1 MLPYFIVMSLATLIV
16 FLEGDSTNRRS
27 PLRSARVSALWLV
40 LLTIFV
46 GARLDVGGDW
56 GAYEQRVDALRG
68 AELASILTWDP
79 AYDLLNWI
87 TANSI
92 NGNVVFVNLV
102 CAAIFVSGLLA
113 FCRSLP
119 RPSLALQL
127 ALPYLVFVVGMGYTR
142 QATAIGG
149 IMLALAVVSASA
161 TLRPLML
168 MALAAL
174 FHKATAIFI
183 PTLWWASSELSST
196 RRVVILCVA
205 GIAIALLLAPTAE
218 YSITRYL
225 TEDWASTG
233 APIRGSLNLV
243 AAMIFLWFSSELP
256 IATEQ
261 KNIFRIFAV
270 GICGLSVLLLVSPT
284 STIVDRMGLFF
295 LPFQI
300 AVFSC
305 LPNLLENRGLSTSIT
320 TALLVIFA
328 WCQLT
333 VWLYFSPFAQSW
345 LPYQNAFFMQLA

>member
-1 MLPYFIVMSLATLIV
+1 MLPYFILMSFATLFV
-16 FLEGDSTNRRS
+16 FLEGDPSNRES
-27 PLRSARVSALWLV
+27 PLRSAWVRALCLV
-40 LLTIFV
+40 ALTIFV
-46 GARLDVGGDW
+46 GARFDVGGDW
-56 GAYEQRVDALRG
+56 GAYDQRIDDLRG

-79 AYDLLNWI
+79 GYDLLNWI
-87 TANSI
+87 AANSV

-102 CAAIFVSGLLA
+102 CAAIFVLGLLA
-113 FCRSLP
+113 FCSSLP

-149 IMLALAVVSASA
+149 IMLALAAISASK
-161 TLRPLML
+161 TFRPLML

-174 FHKATAIFI
+174 FHKAAAIFI
-183 PTLWWASSELSST
+183 PTLWWASSELSNT

-205 GIAIALLLAPTAE
+205 GIAIALLLVPTAE

-270 GICGLSVLLLVSPT
+270 GICGLSVLLLLSPT

-305 LPNLLENRGLSTSIT
+305 LPNIFGNRGFSTSATI
-320 TALLVIFA
+320 AFLVIFA
-328 WCQLT
+328 WGQLT
-333 VWLYFSPFAQSW
+333 AWLYLSPFAQSW
-345 LPYQNAFFMQLA
+345 LPYQNVVFM